1 MKIRFIVIFL
11 LILSCRVLLAEEDI
25 VLDFRESHD
34 VAVLARGSVVSPA
47 SGSLG
52 RIGVP
57 AGTYNILL
65 PGGNQFVIDS
75 VAGYINPEFK
85 NDSRISKLSLKT
97 RALTMPEAMALAEA
111 FHDAFDLPKDE
122 LYKWVEP
129 FNKGGVFSG
138 FYNEGS
144 LENYPGM
151 SISLL
156 SAYSRETPILII
168 FAYEWEPV
176 IMKGRGVS
184 PEKNTVKELSFDM
197 PAIIASVQ
205 KTQEHMN
212 VEIPATPPALE
223 VVKVV
228 EGVTLHGVVS
238 GGSTEVGTFEPSE
251 EPEQSSQWWLWL
263 VGALVV
269 LGGLVVVVRRKN

>member
-1 MKIRFIVIFL
+1 
-11 LILSCRVLLAEEDI
+11 
-25 VLDFRESHD
+25 
-34 VAVLARGSVVSPA
+34 
-47 SGSLG
+47 
-52 RIGVP
+52 
-57 AGTYNILL
+57 
-65 PGGNQFVIDS
+65 
-75 VAGYINPEFK
+75 
-85 NDSRISKLSLKT
+85 
-97 RALTMPEAMALAEA
+97 
-111 FHDAFDLPKDE
+111 
-122 LYKWVEP
+122 
-129 FNKGGVFSG
+129 
-138 FYNEGS
+138 
-144 LENYPGM
+144 
-151 SISLL
+151 
-156 SAYSRETPILII
+156 
-168 FAYEWEPV
+168 
-176 IMKGRGVS
+176 MKGRGVS

-212 VEIPATPPALE
+212 VENPATPPALE